1 MSVKRL
7 MCPGC
12 SAPLTPPE
20 GRSQFFCQFCGATIV
35 VPQEPTPLVDT
46 GDGTLHPLPSLDRI
60 TIERN
65 GDHLTLSWQWRTWL
79 VFFLI
84 PFALFWN
91 GVVLAITIGILA
103 TGMSFVL
110 LFLSLFIGVG
120 AFLIYYAFALMVN
133 GTTIEV
139 GEGVITVKHG
149 PLPWKTPAP
158 IPVDDIEQLYVKEK
172 LHRGKDSTSVQYSL
186 DVISKSGRTI
196 TLISGE
202 YDADIPRTIERLLET
217 HLNITDRPVKGEYS
231 G

>member
-20 GRSQFFCQFCGATIV
+20 GRTQFFCQFCGATVV
-35 VPQEPTPLVDT
+35 VPQEPAPLVDAS
-46 GDGTLHPLPSLDRI
+46 DDTLHLLPSLDRI
-60 TIERN
+60 TIERE
-65 GDHLTLSWQWRTWL
+65 GDRLTLSWQWRTWL
-79 VFFLI
+79 AFFLI

-91 GVVLAITIGILA
+91 GIVLFIAIGILA
-103 TGMSFVL
+103 TGMSFIL

-120 AFLIYYAFALMVN
+120 AFLIYYAIALLVN
-133 GTTIEV
+133 GTTVDVEN
-139 GEGVITVKHG
+139 EMITVTHG
-149 PLPWKTPAP
+149 PLPWKTPSP

-172 LHRGKDSTSVQYSL
+172 VHRGKDSTSVQYSL
-186 DVISKSGRTI
+186 DVISKSGRTV

-217 HLNITDRPVKGEYS
+217 HLGIADRRVKGEYT